1 MEIINELEDEKRG
14 IYAGAIGYI
23 GSNGDMDTAIALRTG
38 IIKDKIL
45 HVRAGAGIV
54 IDSKPKLEFEETL
67 HKSAALFKAAEQSV
81 KFN

>member
-1 MEIINELEDEKRG
+1 MKNVVFTR
-14 IYAGAIGYI
+14 AIGYI

-54 IDSKPKLEFEETL
+54 IDSKPKLEFEETI

>member
-1 MEIINELEDEKRG
+1 
-14 IYAGAIGYI
+14 
-23 GSNGDMDTAIALRTG
+23 MDTAIALRTG